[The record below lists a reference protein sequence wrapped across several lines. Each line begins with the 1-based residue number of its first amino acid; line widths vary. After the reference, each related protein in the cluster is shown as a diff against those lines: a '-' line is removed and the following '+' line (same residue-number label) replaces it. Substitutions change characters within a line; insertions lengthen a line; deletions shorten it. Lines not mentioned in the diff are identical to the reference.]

1 VVWGLILFAS
11 LFVYYGKGGEDMT
24 ESIGAVARP
33 AGLENSSINN
43 YQVLAQV
50 NNRALS
56 ARKIEA
62 SQTVPVDRI
71 VQALES
77 YIDSNKRSLDISVD
91 NATGD
96 IVVKVISDE
105 DGKVIR
111 EIPSE
116 EVLKRAATMEQLAG
130 LVFDQDV

>member
-1 VVWGLILFAS
+1 
-11 LFVYYGKGGEDMT
+11 MT